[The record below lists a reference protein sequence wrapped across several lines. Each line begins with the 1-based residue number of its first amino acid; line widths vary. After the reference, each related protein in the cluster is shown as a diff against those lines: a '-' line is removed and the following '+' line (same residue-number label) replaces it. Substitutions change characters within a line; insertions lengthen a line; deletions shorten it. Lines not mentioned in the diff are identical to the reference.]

1 MLTYGQA
8 RSGVMGRLRGF
19 ARRIQDWWLSMTDE
33 EQNLVRLRGAA
44 VAGCAIMVSV
54 GLPVVSANYGE
65 QRVEAAERETAMRF
79 ASAIDVRDAIDP
91 LDRSELLDHPWL
103 VSVEYALERSPE
115 DALSRYG
122 AQYRD
127 AAAIARVASF
137 DPRHVEKAE
146 RTESDFEC
154 LSEAIYYEAR
164 SENEWG
170 QLAVAEVVMN
180 RVRDHR
186 YPDNVCDVVFQG
198 SERTTGC
205 QFSFTCDGSMRHK
218 PTGDAW
224 REAQTI
230 AMHVLLELNEQITGE
245 ATHYHTDYVDP
256 VWNASLIKTKVYGT
270 HIFYRFPRG
279 AEWAMVR
286 ERQER
291 AVQAELVKAS
301 APAQPKRAIVPASE
315 ATSRDVK
322 VIRTSSAS
330 PAP

>member
-8 RSGVMGRLRGF
+8 RSGVMGKLRGF
-19 ARRIQDWWLSMTDE
+19 AQRIEDWWLSMTDE
-33 EQNLVRLRGAA
+33 DQNLVRLRGAA

-54 GLPVVSANYGE
+54 GLPTVAANYND
-65 QRVEAAERETAMRF
+65 QRVEAAERATAMRF
-79 ASAIDVRDAIDP
+79 ATAVQVRDAIDP
-91 LDRSELLDHPWL
+91 AERSALIDHPWM
-103 VSVEYALERSPE
+103 VAVEYALERSPD

-137 DPRHVEKAE
+137 EPRHVESAE
-146 RTESDFEC
+146 RTESEHEC
-154 LSEAIYYEAR
+154 LSEAIYFEAR
-164 SENEWG
+164 SENAWG

-205 QFSFTCDGSMRHK
+205 QFSFTCDGSMRHT

-230 AMHVLLELNEQITGE
+230 AMHVLLELNDQITGE

-291 AVQAELVKAS
+291 KVRAELVKAS
-301 APAQPKRAIVPASE
+301 APAKPKRTIVPADE
-315 ATSRDVK
+315 AKPKTTRVIGTTS
-322 VIRTSSAS
+322 AA